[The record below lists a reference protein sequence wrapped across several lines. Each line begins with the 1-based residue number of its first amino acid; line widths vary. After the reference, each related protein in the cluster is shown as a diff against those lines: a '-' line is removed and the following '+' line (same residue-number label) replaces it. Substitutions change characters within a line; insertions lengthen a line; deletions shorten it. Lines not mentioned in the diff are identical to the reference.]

1 MTTIDHAVG
10 QAPAAAST
18 SYRAVLGS
26 RHVARLLGGT
36 LIGRMP
42 NGMAPVAIVLL
53 ITSQDASLASAGLLS
68 ALYGLA
74 GALSQ
79 PVKGRLMDRHGQMPV
94 SAPGAVINSGCL
106 LLLLVGDDPTLAL
119 AAVVLAGLSSPPLEA
134 GLRALWPTVLP
145 DPHRRRVALALD
157 TGSQGLLYITGP
169 LLVATL
175 ATAYGPRAAILAT
188 VVLGLL
194 GTTVVLTAPPSRTWR
209 PQHTAGSAAAG
220 LHSTPLSLIFL
231 AHAGFGIALGAMNVW
246 AVAMAELHD
255 MDLLSGLIPAAFA
268 TGSLLGGLLYAR
280 RAWPGSPI
288 VQLLSGAAGF
298 CAGWLPLLALPGPHM
313 ATVVVTVPGVFLT
326 VVIACGFTTADAL
339 VPTQRRTEA
348 YAWLIA
354 SVGVGQAAGTAL
366 AGALA
371 THRLTAAALPAA
383 GAALAL
389 TVLAAARHRITA
401 RGGH

>member
-1 MTTIDHAVG
+1 MTTIDHAAG

-53 ITSQDASLASAGLLS
+53 ITFQGASLASAGLLS

-106 LLLLVGDDPTLAL
+106 LLLLVGDDPILVLATI
-119 AAVVLAGLSSPPLEA
+119 VLAGLSSPPLEA

-157 TGSQGLLYITGP
+157 TGSQGLLYIAGP
-169 LLVATL
+169 LLVAALT
-175 ATAYGPRAAILAT
+175 TASGPHAAILAT

-220 LHSTPLSLIFL
+220 LHGTPLSLIFV

-268 TGSLLGGLLYAR
+268 AGSFLGGLLYAR

-288 VQLLSGAAGF
+288 VQLLSAAAGF

-313 ATVVVTVPGVFLT
+313 ATVVATVPGMFLT

-401 RGGH
+401 RAGH